1 MKARISAVHQL
12 EMETQWIHTD
22 EYDEMVIPVDSIPAD
37 LSSLDVLLA
46 CMQADAGE
54 DGYFVIPSCSAPR
67 TGSQLCRFRM
77 RGDGY
82 HLQQLFLF
90 PLMPIFGIVKNNRAT
105 LAIVTG
111 MKYD

>member
-54 DGYFVIPSCSAPR
+54 DGYFVIPSCSCFCSR
-67 TGSQLCRFRM
+67 
-77 RGDGY
+77 
-82 HLQQLFLF
+82 
-90 PLMPIFGIVKNNRAT
+90 
-105 LAIVTG
+105 
-111 MKYD
+111 

>member
-54 DGYFVIPSCSAPR
+54 DR
-67 TGSQLCRFRM
+67 LLCDSF
-77 RGDGY
+77 
-82 HLQQLFLF
+82 LQCAAHRQPAVPFSH
-90 PLMPIFGIVKNNRAT
+90 AW
-105 LAIVTG
+105 
-111 MKYD
+111 